1 MCLCVCKRAIK
12 VFSFI
17 RETRIVNLLVLC
29 PLRPTSKD
37 RIKQARYPVF
47 PLGLTTVI
55 TSGPEDKVGVR
66 WAPSPLVSSC
76 WARLC
81 QWLAPFSATGFCP
94 VSPAISGSGVCTEDC
109 VRSQGGDSHPQAGEK
124 FLEPV
129 FPSQPSEG
137 TNASWSLTSGFQDC
151 KKVNV
156 SISASSTSADSTNC
170 GSKIFGEKKSQK
182 FPKSKTCVCRAPAT
196 IYIVFILYQVLQVI

>member
-37 RIKQARYPVF
+37 TIRQACYPVF

-81 QWLAPFSATGFCP
+81 QWLSPFSATGFCP
-94 VSPAISGSGVCTEDC
+94 VSPAISGSGVCTED
-109 VRSQGGDSHPQAGEK
+109 SGGPR
-124 FLEPV
+124 
-129 FPSQPSEG
+129 EG
-137 TNASWSLTSGFQDC
+137 TAIHRLGRSSWNQSFPHSL
-151 KKVNV
+151 
-156 SISASSTSADSTNC
+156 
-170 GSKIFGEKKSQK
+170 QK
-182 FPKSKTCVCRAPAT
+182 ELT
-196 IYIVFILYQVLQVI
+196 LLDL